1 MVEREGRMVDMSLN
15 IKNETTHEL
24 VRRLAALTGQSQ
36 TSAVE
41 DAVRRRLAELEQQSS
56 DAELE
61 RRRRIR
67 AVIRRAQQIPATGRT
82 TEEIMDELYDETGM
96 PR

>member
-1 MVEREGRMVDMSLN
+1 MVDMSLN

-41 DAVRRRLAELEQQSS
+41 DAVRRRLAELEQQRS
-56 DAELE
+56 DGELE

-67 AVIRRAQQIPATGRT
+67 AVIRRAQQIPRTGRT
-82 TEEIMDELYDETGM
+82 AEEIMDELYDETGM

>member
-1 MVEREGRMVDMSLN
+1 MSLN

-41 DAVRRRLAELEQQSS
+41 DAVRRRLAELEQGRE
-56 DAELE
+56 AEIE
-61 RRRRIR
+61 RKRAAIA
-67 AVIRRAQQIPATGRT
+67 AVIARARLIPRTGRT
-82 TEEIMDELYDETGM
+82 TEEIMDELYDEAGM

>member
-1 MVEREGRMVDMSLN
+1 MVDMSLN
-15 IKNETTHEL
+15 IKNESTHEL

-41 DAVRRRLAELEQQSS
+41 DAVRRRLAELEQ
-56 DAELE
+56 DREAEIE
-61 RRRRIR
+61 RKRAAIA
-67 AVIRRAQQIPATGRT
+67 AVIARARLVPRTGRS
-82 TEEIMDELYDETGM
+82 TEDIMDELYDEAGM

>member
-1 MVEREGRMVDMSLN
+1 MSLN

-24 VRRLAALTGQSQ
+24 VRQLAALTGQSQ

-41 DAVRRRLAELEQQSS
+41 DAVRRRLAELEQQRS
-56 DAELE
+56 DDELE

-67 AVIRRAQQIPATGRT
+67 AVIWRAQQIPRTGRT

>member
-1 MVEREGRMVDMSLN
+1 MSLN

-41 DAVRRRLAELEQQSS
+41 DAVRRRLAELEQQRS
-56 DAELE
+56 DDELA

-67 AVIRRAQQIPATGRT
+67 AIIRRAQQIPSTGRT

>member
-1 MVEREGRMVDMSLN
+1 MSLN

-36 TSAVE
+36 TGAVE
-41 DAVRRRLAELEQQSS
+41 DAVRRRLAELEQSREEEIERKRAAI
-56 DAELE
+56 DAVVA
-61 RRRRIR
+61 R
-67 AVIRRAQQIPATGRT
+67 ARLIPRTGRT
-82 TEEIMDELYDETGM
+82 TEEIMDELYDEAGM

>member
-1 MVEREGRMVDMSLN
+1 MVDMSLN

-41 DAVRRRLAELEQQSS
+41 DAVRRRLAELEQGRE
-56 DAELE
+56 AEIE
-61 RRRRIR
+61 RKRAAIA
-67 AVIRRAQQIPATGRT
+67 AVIARARLVPRTGRS
-82 TEEIMDELYDETGM
+82 TEDIMDELYDEAGM